1 MTKASPTRLAAKGKV
16 VPTTLT
22 VSDEVFAPFEA
33 LGLTRDNLD
42 GFVNQEQARGTSQD
56 EFDTMLKAEGE
67 RATAAHKAN
76 EEAKAKAE
84 AEQRAATRSAFAGMA
99 LQGILAGPLAARE
112 GVALDSLAEL
122 AVYYADAVQK
132 ALDKLVQAD

>member
-1 MTKASPTRLAAKGKV
+1 MTKASPARLAAKGKV

-33 LGLTRDNLD
+33 LGLTRDNLG
-42 GFVNQEQARGTSQD
+42 GFVQQEQARGTSQD
-56 EFDTMLKAEGE
+56 EFDAMLKAEGE

-99 LQGILAGPLAARE
+99 LQGLLANVSPGDPAS
-112 GVALDSLAEL
+112 VAER
-122 AVYYADAVQK
+122 AVEYADAVQK
-132 ALDKLVQAD
+132 ALDKPVQAD